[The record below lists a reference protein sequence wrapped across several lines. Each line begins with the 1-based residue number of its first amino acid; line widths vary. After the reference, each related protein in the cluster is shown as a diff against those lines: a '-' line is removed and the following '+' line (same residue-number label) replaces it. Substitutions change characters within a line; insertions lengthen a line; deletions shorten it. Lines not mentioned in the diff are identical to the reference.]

1 MKGQR
6 MTPQAF
12 ILRQAKQRAG
22 KITWKEIASRINSP
36 DLAIKCTERAIKSY
50 LAPEGTTNFRTM
62 PEDILRRIEEVF
74 GPSVQMK
81 NSSSRYQPVKKVI
94 SVSAQKGGV
103 GKTTIVSCLGSIY
116 AKMGYRVL
124 VIDMD
129 PQANLTEQYFLE
141 EEEFPV
147 EIEPEIDGDSFI
159 PGPAHV
165 WNMFEGNT
173 PVRPYPINDKLHLI
187 GSSLDLAE
195 IMGQDLSVVE
205 HFNQSLNSLKGD
217 YDLIILDTLPSFG
230 NILASAHRAADW
242 LVIPTELARFSKKG
256 IRLQAQTANNTVQH
270 FGHDLQLLGILV
282 NKAVYTNRGQQ
293 KLFKIQDAY
302 LSALVAQYDDAIL
315 HPIISSSSQISESQ
329 LMAKTIID
337 YAPSSEVAI
346 QFTALANELM
356 NRIELHEGNANG

>member
-1 MKGQR
+1 MKGQK

-12 ILRQAKQRAG
+12 ILRQAKQKAG
-22 KITWKEIASRINSP
+22 KITWKEIASRINS
-36 DLAIKCTERAIKSY
+36 TERALKSY
-50 LAPEGTTNFRTM
+50 LAPDGSTNFRTM
-62 PEDILRRIEEVF
+62 PEEVFAKLEEVF
-74 GPSVQMK
+74 GPSVQMM
-81 NSSSRYQPVKKVI
+81 NSSSRYHPFKKVI

-103 GKTTIVSCLGSIY
+103 GKTTIVSTLGSIY
-116 AKMGYRVL
+116 AKMGYKVL

-129 PQANLTEQYFLE
+129 PQANLTEQYFVE
-141 EEEFPV
+141 DEDFPA
-147 EIEPEIDGDSFI
+147 EIEPEIDGDTFS

-165 WNMFEGNT
+165 WNMFVGDT
-173 PVRPYPINDKLHLI
+173 PVHPYPINDKLHLI

-195 IMGQDLSVVE
+195 IMGQDLSVVD
-205 HFNQSLNSLKGD
+205 HFNHSLDTLKDD

-282 NKAVYTNRGQQ
+282 NKAVYINRSQH
-293 KLFKIQDAY
+293 KLLKIQDAY
-302 LSALVAQYDDAIL
+302 LSSLVEQYDDAIL
-315 HPIISSSSQISESQ
+315 QPIISSSPQVSESQ
-329 LMAKTIID
+329 LMARSIID